1 MLSSLPFSPA
11 LPAAPSPAPSG
22 APATPSSGQADGAAP
37 GAFSQALDEAKAPPP
52 ERTAASRGRING
64 PTGGPDKAPRTLP
77 GKPQFSSL
85 PEAEDGSTVKAGSDL
100 ATTSDKDRAGEQVN
114 DLLAQLQSQAQL
126 QLLVP
131 QGAAALA
138 QARAA
143 VGAAVGAGGGAAGGA
158 AVGAAGGAASHAT
171 AELADDGSGA
181 SSASLLGALSVA
193 AQRLTDGADAKG
205 GGSDKG
211 SDKGSDARPQT
222 RQLQELLAGAAEKQ
236 ALQVDT
242 LSAATASLQGP
253 TATEGHIGAGE
264 GGFVLSALSAGAA
277 QAAAPGSSPWAP
289 AEARLP
295 ARPGSPDFAPQL
307 GTQLST
313 FVRDGVEHARLH
325 LNPAEMGPVSVR
337 IQIDGQMA
345 MVHLSAD
352 NAQTRQ
358 ALEQAMPQLA
368 SQLRETGLTLT
379 GGGVSEQPRQDA
391 QAAAD
396 GRGEGGNESGNRGGN
411 DRSEAG
417 RDSRNEMAFAP
428 TRLPQRRG
436 VVDLVA

>member
-22 APATPSSGQADGAAP
+22 APAPPSSGQADGAAP

-100 ATTSDKDRAGEQVN
+100 ATTSDKDGAGEQLN

-131 QGAAALA
+131 QGATALA

-143 VGAAVGAGGGAAGGA
+143 VGAAGGAAEGAAGGA
-158 AVGAAGGAASHAT
+158 VGGAASHGT

-181 SSASLLGALSVA
+181 SSANLLGALSVA

-368 SQLRETGLTLT
+368 SQLREAGLTLT